1 MDEQLIALGV
11 EEEKARRGEGSNAQL
26 PRLMLALED
35 EALTVQFAMP
45 RRCCCERCRLPEQS

>member
-1 MDEQLIALGV
+1 MAIIMDEQLIALGV

-26 PRLMLALED
+26 PRFMLALED

-45 RRCCCERCRLPEQS
+45 RRMLL